1 LFYFFGFVFTSP
13 ALLLVPLQQQQKIPQ
28 QINPTQPQHINMN
41 PPGAVTTVNKAR
53 AHAIKKSTYIGKFKP
68 MNGASYQR

>member
-1 LFYFFGFVFTSP
+1 LFYFFGFVFTPP
-13 ALLLVPLQQQQKIPQ
+13 AFFPLQQQQKIPQ
-28 QINPTQPQHINMN
+28 QINPTQPQHININ

-68 MNGASYQR
+68 TNGASYQR